1 MKLFKSAIAATVAL
15 GAVAS
20 GSAIAAEKKINA
32 ITSLQPT
39 NVLAKAFLQKF
50 VAVLNKSSKGIVS
63 IKYVGRPY
71 RFTESPW
78 DAFRAPLVG
87 EHTKSIL
94 SKDIGYSEE
103 DLNTLAANGIISY

>member
-1 MKLFKSAIAATVAL
+1 MKLFKCAIAATVAL

-63 IKYVGRPY
+63 IKYVGGQEVVPPRKAAARRCRKE
-71 RFTESPW
+71 RFLGVRFARNDREG
-78 DAFRAPLVG
+78 APQKK
-87 EHTKSIL
+87 E
-94 SKDIGYSEE
+94 
-103 DLNTLAANGIISY
+103 